1 MGITKFV
8 DFDLFMNRVRTHGKD
23 HMLQHFAQNV
33 APLCALDTGLV
44 YELCQKRMF
53 DGGMSAEDGVA
64 IFDLTSRFIE
74 KPVMV
79 LATLENGIAFDAS
92 DNKAVDV
99 FVGVF
104 SSGNI
109 SAHLQRLSTVARLFR
124 SKDLSKALRETRSI
138 DEMKVLFMPTQ
149 DWMIAA

>member
-104 SSGNI
+104 YAFPI
-109 SAHLQRLSTVARLFR
+109 FKQFYAKPIKRMIRY
-124 SKDLSKALRETRSI
+124 DALC
-138 DEMKVLFMPTQ
+138 
-149 DWMIAA
+149 